1 MNQNQPRLLSF
12 TLDGWSV
19 LGGQISLSLVD
30 RVGVLVGRN
39 GAGKSAIL
47 EGFEAISSCAIGRSI
62 GFRMIDSD
70 SIPTILDVEILTPT
84 NRRLGYR
91 YELIVLPSLDDLD
104 TNIDDAP
111 NDNSEESSFSWNDS
125 CQYIDGDKELLW
137 KTESG
142 ITSFNNN
149 GEQTIAIFG
158 NTTSLRPSNLPGNS
172 QLNLPL
178 EMQWIY
184 AILKGIRLL
193 GKAPIRRTSRRQPS
207 LLKVASKKISASP
220 FIPDTLA
227 RRIFRWAGTDDFD
240 ELENVCQRIG
250 LADKIAI
257 QKFVL
262 SEHSG
267 ETSQDEEYIASVL
280 LDGVNIGL
288 LSDGSLRVLSILMEI
303 IAPYPN
309 ATTIIEEPET
319 QIHPAMLAK
328 LLNEIKS
335 YTWDE
340 NLIISTH
347 SPQVVAWTSP
357 ENINLVYRNQGRTRV
372 RKLREGEIQK
382 VVDYLCE
389 EGDLGE
395 WIYSGILDE

>member
-1 MNQNQPRLLSF
+1 MNQPRLLSF
-12 TLDGWSV
+12 TLDGWGV
-19 LGGQISLSLVD
+19 LGGPVSLSLVNQ
-30 RVGVLVGRN
+30 VGVLVGRN

-62 GFRMIDSD
+62 GSRMIDSD
-70 SIPTILDVEILTPT
+70 SIPSILQVEILTPT

-91 YELIVLPSLDDLD
+91 YELIIPFSMDDLD
-104 TNIDDAP
+104 TDIDDTT
-111 NDNSEESSFSWNDS
+111 NDNSLENSFSWNDS
-125 CQYIDGDKELLW
+125 CQYIDGDQELLW
-137 KTESG
+137 KTEFG
-142 ITSFNNN
+142 LTSFNNN
-149 GEQTIAIFG
+149 GEPIFAILG
-158 NTTSLRPSNLPGNS
+158 NTTSLRQSNIPGNS
-172 QLNLPL
+172 SLNLPP
-178 EMQWIY
+178 EMQWVY

-207 LLKVASKKISASP
+207 LLKVASKKISASR
-220 FIPDTLA
+220 FDLADTLA
-227 RRIFRWAGTDDFD
+227 RRIFRWVGTDDFD

-250 LADKIAI
+250 LAKKITV

-267 ETSQDEEYIASVL
+267 QTGQDKDEEYIASVL

-288 LSDGSLRVLSILMEI
+288 LSDGTLLVLSILIEI
-303 IAPYPN
+303 IAHSPN

-335 YTWDE
+335 YTWAE

-347 SPQVVAWTSP
+347 SPQVVAWTKP
-357 ENINLVYRNQGRTRV
+357 ENI
-372 RKLREGEIQK
+372 
-382 VVDYLCE
+382 
-389 EGDLGE
+389 
-395 WIYSGILDE
+395 S